1 MADGTFPQN
10 AAQLAPA
17 GLASF
22 LNPLQPHL
30 MRPEVIELC
39 INRPKELFIETYD
52 GWNVEQVDAL
62 SFEHLTSFA
71 TTVATFTKQS
81 ISATSPIL
89 SGSLPG
95 GERIQ
100 IVLPPAVPA
109 GTVSITIRK
118 PSERSF
124 TLDDYEAAGMFED
137 ILTETDAL
145 STADRDLLDLYEA
158 QSWKGFLSRAVKERK
173 NILISGSTGSGKT
186 TFSKALIPEIPDH
199 ERILTIEDTVELV
212 IPQPNNVRLIYS
224 KDGQGQAKVSARQL
238 LESALRMRPDR
249 IFLQELRDASAFY
262 YLRNVNTG
270 HSGSITTIHADSA
283 MLAFE
288 QLALLVKESE
298 AGRDLKR
305 SEIKEML
312 FQMVDVVVQVKRSEG
327 KFRIT
332 EIYFDPLRKLGREEG
347 KAREEKETG
356 Q

>member
-1 MADGTFPQN
+1 MHDGNMPRQ
-10 AAQLAPA
+10 APA

-22 LNPLQPHL
+22 LAPLQDYL
-30 MRPEVIELC
+30 DRPDVIELC
-39 INRPKELFIETYD
+39 INRPQELFVETYD
-52 GWNVEQVDAL
+52 GWKVEHIDAL
-62 SFEHLTSFA
+62 TFGHLNSLA
-71 TTVATFTKQS
+71 TTAATFTKQS
-81 ISATSPIL
+81 IDPTHPIL

-100 IVLPPAVPA
+100 IVIPPAVPQ

-118 PSERSF
+118 PAERTF
-124 TLDDYEAAGMFED
+124 TLEDYEQSGMFDD
-137 ILTETDAL
+137 ILTESGSL
-145 STADRDLLDLYEA
+145 SDVDNKLLDLHSKK
-158 QSWKGFLSRAVKERK
+158 SWKAFLKCAVRNKK
-173 NILISGSTGSGKT
+173 NILVSGSTGSGKT
-186 TFSKALIPEIPDH
+186 TFSKALIPEIPDN

-224 KDGQGQAKVSARQL
+224 KDGQGQAKLSARQL
-238 LESALRMRPDR
+238 LESSLRMRPDR
-249 IFLQELRDASAFY
+249 IFLQELRDAEAFY

-312 FQMVDVVVQVKRSEG
+312 FQMVDVVVQVKRSDG
-327 KFRIT
+327 RFRIT
-332 EIYFDPLRKLGREEG
+332 EIFFDPTRKFEG
-347 KAREEKETG
+347 AKHDT
-356 Q
+356 

>member
-1 MADGTFPQN
+1 MPQ
-10 AAQLAPA
+10 QAPA

-22 LNPLQPHL
+22 LAPIQDYLD
-30 MRPEVIELC
+30 RPDVIELC
-39 INRPKELFIETYD
+39 INRPQELFVETYD
-52 GWNVEQVDAL
+52 GWKVVHIAAL
-62 SFEHLTSFA
+62 TFGHLTSLA
-71 TTVATFTKQS
+71 TTAATFTKQA
-81 ISATSPIL
+81 IDPTRPIL

-100 IVLPPAVPA
+100 IVIPPAVPQ

-118 PSERSF
+118 PAERTF
-124 TLDDYEAAGMFED
+124 TLEDYEQSGMFDD
-137 ILTETDAL
+137 ILTEAGSL
-145 STADRDLLDLYEA
+145 SEVDRMLLDLHA
-158 QSWKGFLSRAVKERK
+158 KKSWLAFLKCAVQNKK
-173 NILISGSTGSGKT
+173 NILVSGSTGSGKT
-186 TFSKALIPEIPDH
+186 TFSKALIPEISDN

-212 IPQPNNVRLIYS
+212 IPQPNHVRLIYS
-224 KDGQGQAKVSARQL
+224 KGGQGQAKVSVRQL

-249 IFLQELRDASAFY
+249 IFLQELRDAEAFY

-312 FQMVDVVVQVKRSEG
+312 FQMVDVVVQVKRSDG
-327 KFRIT
+327 RFRIT
-332 EIYFDPLRKLGREEG
+332 EIFFDPTRKFEG
-347 KAREEKETG
+347 AKS
-356 Q
+356 

>member
-1 MADGTFPQN
+1 MHDGNMPQQ
-10 AAQLAPA
+10 AAQQIPV

-22 LNPLQPHL
+22 LAPLQHHL
-30 MRPEVIELC
+30 NRPDVIELC
-39 INRPKELFIETYD
+39 INRPQELFIETYD
-52 GWNVEQVDAL
+52 GWKSEFIDAL
-62 SFEHLTSFA
+62 TYEHLTNLA
-71 TTVATFTKQS
+71 TTAATFTQQS
-81 ISATSPIL
+81 IGPTTPIL

-100 IVLPPAVPA
+100 IVVPPAVPQ

-118 PSERSF
+118 PAERTF
-124 TLDDYEAAGMFED
+124 TLEDYEQSGMFDD
-137 ILTETDAL
+137 ILTETSAL
-145 STADRDLLDLYEA
+145 SDIDKKLVDLHA
-158 QSWKGFLSRAVKERK
+158 KKSWKAFLKCAVLNKK
-173 NILISGSTGSGKT
+173 NILVSGSTGSGKT

-224 KDGQGQAKVSARQL
+224 KDGQGQAKLSARQL
-238 LESALRMRPDR
+238 LESSLRMRPDR
-249 IFLQELRDASAFY
+249 IFLQELRDAEAFY

-312 FQMVDVVVQVKRSEG
+312 FQMVDVVVQVKRADG
-327 KFRIT
+327 RFRIT
-332 EIYFDPLRKLGREEG
+332 EIFFDPTRKFEG
-347 KAREEKETG
+347 QKS
-356 Q
+356 

>member
-1 MADGTFPQN
+1 MPDGNLRQH
-10 AAQLAPA
+10 APDKVPV

-22 LNPLQPHL
+22 LTPIQHHL
-30 MRPEVIELC
+30 ERPEVIELC
-39 INRPKELFIETYD
+39 INRPQELFIETYD
-52 GWNVEQVDAL
+52 GWKVERIEAL
-62 SFEHLTSFA
+62 TFAHLSSFA

-81 ISATSPIL
+81 IGPTKPIL

-100 IVLPPAVPA
+100 IVMPPAVPD

-118 PSERSF
+118 PAKRTF
-124 TLDDYEAAGMFED
+124 TLDDYEQSGMFDE
-137 ILTETDAL
+137 ILTEASAISDI
-145 STADRDLLDLYEA
+145 DKELLDLYA
-158 QSWKGFLSRAVKERK
+158 AKSWKAFLKCAVVNKK
-173 NILISGSTGSGKT
+173 NILVSGATGSGKT

-199 ERILTIEDTVELV
+199 ERILTIEDTLELV
-212 IPQPNNVRLIYS
+212 IPQPNHVRMIYS
-224 KDGQGQAKVSARQL
+224 KDGQGQAKLSARQL
-238 LESALRMRPDR
+238 LESSLRMRPDR
-249 IFLQELRDASAFY
+249 IFLQELRDAEAFY

-305 SEIKEML
+305 SEIKDML

-327 KFRIT
+327 CFRIT
-332 EIYFDPLRKLGREEG
+332 EIYFDPTRKL
-347 KAREEKETG
+347 ARG
-356 Q
+356 QS